1 MCLVVPAKNSSM
13 INAYSLLS
21 TTSTDGLYFY
31 RLAIIVN
38 LMGGHSLDKYNG
50 LEWGLSTFRNG
61 PHSLVSPST
70 TWCRM

>member
-1 MCLVVPAKNSSM
+1 MCLVVLAKNSSM

-50 LEWGLSTFRNG
+50 LGG
-61 PHSLVSPST
+61 P
-70 TWCRM
+70 